1 DRELLARILA
11 KSPGR
16 KRGRPPIGDS
26 AMTDAERKRRERNK
40 TLPPQERVEPGAVVP
55 VLPLRPAASGIS
67 MIEEITRMVANLLD
81 HDLAER
87 YHQYL
92 GEVLD
97 RLADVP
103 PDYILTRHEFTVVAA
118 AAAMADRLLPKE
130 LH

>member
-1 DRELLARILA
+1 
-11 KSPGR
+11 
-16 KRGRPPIGDS
+16 
-26 AMTDAERKRRERNK
+26 MTGAERVAKHRK
-40 TLPPQERVEPGAVVP
+40 AKALPTQERRQPGAVVP

-87 YHQYL
+87 YHEYL
-92 GEVLD
+92 GQVLS

-103 PDYILTRHEFTVVAA
+103 PNYVLSRHEFTVVAA